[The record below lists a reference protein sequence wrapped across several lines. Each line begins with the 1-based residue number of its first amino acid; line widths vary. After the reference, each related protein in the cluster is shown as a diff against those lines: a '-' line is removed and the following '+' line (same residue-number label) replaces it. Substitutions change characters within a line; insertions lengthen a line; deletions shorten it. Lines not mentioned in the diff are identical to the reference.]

1 MHGGS
6 FAIVGL
12 EDATPAILGVEVANP
27 TERGVEVAAMVPLP
41 RRSAMVN
48 LPRIYQALR
57 DETVC
62 RTFVRDCIAIA
73 TATPTAIV
81 SAVAIAIITASAV
94 VLAIASAAAAF
105 AVVVATGR
113 KAIPNELLLQGSS
126 FNCAAGQLSYKKKT
140 FTGRV
145 QYQTKPGCTGA
156 LLTLLQGSF
165 VREQHTDTQTFSAE
179 QGYSHNVVCGTG

>member
-1 MHGGS
+1 MRIAFKVLSSHCCLC
-6 FAIVGL
+6 FVPTF
-12 EDATPAILGVEVANP
+12 DFMKVCRFWPFPTLGFKCMVAHLHLWHRRCNPSHPWVEVANP

-94 VLAIASAAAAF
+94 VLAIANRRCCFCCCCCYWA
-105 AVVVATGR
+105 
-113 KAIPNELLLQGSS
+113 
-126 FNCAAGQLSYKKKT
+126 
-140 FTGRV
+140 
-145 QYQTKPGCTGA
+145 
-156 LLTLLQGSF
+156 
-165 VREQHTDTQTFSAE
+165 
-179 QGYSHNVVCGTG
+179 